1 MNSVSGD
8 PVFSVPN
15 AIGSGGSTVDLSNYP
30 DLEDATLTQANTIPV
45 FETSGQKR
53 LKLTTYEAGDFDA
66 RITTNTQDISAA
78 QSNVDVLTTNFNTH
92 AASQEFHAN
101 VGKSG
106 QGINA
111 VALGSSAAQSGQ
123 GRDSVAV
130 GARAGENTQGV
141 QAVAVGS
148 VAGKDGQGQDAI
160 AIGYSA
166 ASQGQG
172 AYAVAIGS
180 VAANTSQGDY
190 AIAIGRAAV
199 AANQAANSIAV
210 NASNNAITANQAGLF
225 VAPIRDTG
233 SFLGNGQKVLGYD
246 GATKE
251 VVLRTVVEN
260 TAVMRRVWAP
270 TTQLLPLLT
279 YADTTFILEGNG
291 INQLKV
297 ENTSTTNTITGIS
310 YSVVIR
316 THDGTV
322 IDQVTNNNQSLPPS
336 SQYYLTPWGTG
347 PATSSFNLTT
357 NNREVEIWYGT
368 DTLRWRIFFHYRGSV
383 ICIKVEFYP

>member
-15 AIGSGGSTVDLSNYP
+15 AIGSGGGSSVDLSNYP

-45 FETSGQKR
+45 FETTGQKR
-53 LKLTTYEAGDFDA
+53 LKLTTFEAGDFDA
-66 RITTNTQDISAA
+66 RITTNTQNISTG

-111 VALGSSAAQSGQ
+111 VALGSSAAQSAQ

-130 GARAGENTQGV
+130 GVRAGENTQGV

-148 VAGKDGQGQDAI
+148 AAGKDGQGQDAI

-180 VAANTSQGDY
+180 VAANTGQGDH
-190 AIAIGRAAV
+190 AIAVGY
-199 AANQAANSIAV
+199 QAAAASQNARSICV
-210 NASNNAITANQAGLF
+210 NATGSAITANQEGFF
-225 VAPIRDTG
+225 VAPVRDENTDVSGKVMCYDTTTKEIVLRNQPTVTETVFDFDGSLNPIFYDDGAVKFSWGASVGQIRWNATNFAGIVNVGQQLTKGSAFGGVLTADCGRFTQTSGTVYFFSSDGLRKSAFDMDITG
-233 SFLGNGQKVLGYD
+233 NYFKGWLSGGSTPTWPHYTIEAMCGQKSTRVFG
-246 GATKE
+246 
-251 VVLRTVVEN
+251 VV
-260 TAVMRRVWAP
+260 RR
-270 TTQLLPLLT
+270 
-279 YADTTFILEGNG
+279 YN
-291 INQLKV
+291 
-297 ENTSTTNTITGIS
+297 
-310 YSVVIR
+310 
-316 THDGTV
+316 H
-322 IDQVTNNNQSLPPS
+322 
-336 SQYYLTPWGTG
+336 
-347 PATSSFNLTT
+347 
-357 NNREVEIWYGT
+357 
-368 DTLRWRIFFHYRGSV
+368 
-383 ICIKVEFYP
+383 

>member
-53 LKLTTYEAGDFDA
+53 LKLTTYEAGDFDT

-106 QGINA
+106 QGINT

-148 VAGKDGQGQDAI
+148 VAGKDGQGQDAV

-180 VAANTSQGDY
+180 IAANTSQGDY

-210 NASNNAITANQAGLF
+210 NASNNAITANQAGFF
-225 VAPIRDTG
+225 VAPVRNG
-233 SFLGNGQKVLGYD
+233 SADVANSDQICVYD
-246 GATKE
+246 ATKKE
-251 VVLRTVVEN
+251 IFYKSAASLV
-260 TAVMRRVWAP
+260 P
-270 TTQLLPLLT
+270 S
-279 YADTTFILEGNG
+279 TF
-291 INQLKV
+291 
-297 ENTSTTNTITGIS
+297 
-310 YSVVIR
+310 YSVLSATANHTLYTDSNITFR
-316 THDGTV
+316 WQGTGYLYLNFSV
-322 IDQVTNNNQSLPPS
+322 SSNQSIWNSIVKYNSAGS
-336 SQYYLTPWGTG
+336 SIERY
-347 PATSSFNLTT
+347 TT
-357 NNREVEIWYGT
+357 NNGVSVAANTVVYPHTLGTVASGFWALNTAQDRAVYVFNNNIQWRYVVEIYYYVNFIAVT
-368 DTLRWRIFFHYRGSV
+368 VR
-383 ICIKVEFYP
+383 KEF